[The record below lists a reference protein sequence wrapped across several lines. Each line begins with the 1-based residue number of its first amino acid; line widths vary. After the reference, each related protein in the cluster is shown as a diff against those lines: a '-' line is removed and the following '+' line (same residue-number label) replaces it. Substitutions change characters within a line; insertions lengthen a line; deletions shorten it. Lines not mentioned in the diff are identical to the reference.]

1 MTDKVVIRC
10 ALTGSIHI
18 PSLSPYLPLPPA
30 QIAQGAVGACE
41 AGAGSVHLHA
51 RDPRTGAPTMDLGL
65 FQEFCQEVHHKSD
78 VIICITTGGAPTMTP
93 EERMVA
99 VRKFKPE
106 LASINMGSFNFGLFP
121 IMEKIKEY
129 KFDWEEK
136 YLERSKDNI
145 FKNTFYDQERIFR
158 IMNENGTKP
167 ELDC

>member
-1 MTDKVVIRC
+1 
-10 ALTGSIHI
+10 
-18 PSLSPYLPLPPA
+18 
-30 QIAQGAVGACE
+30 
-41 AGAGSVHLHA
+41 
-51 RDPRTGAPTMDLGL
+51 MDLGL
-65 FQEFCQEVHHKSD
+65 FQEFCQQMNRESH
-78 VIICITTGGAPTMTP
+78 VIIRITTGSAPTMTP

-145 FKNTFYDQERIFR
+145 F
-158 IMNENGTKP
+158 
-167 ELDC
+167 